1 MNNIFLTYFSSLLPL
16 SFLLLSFHPQ
26 TVDVAYGGEQGF
38 NQAIELSAE
47 TLGSVKLVQEKKLIQ
62 KWFDEIA
69 QDTGKYCFSIKD
81 TLNALD
87 QGACEVLIVWDQ
99 LDADRLV
106 KE

>member
-1 MNNIFLTYFSSLLPL
+1 MK
-16 SFLLLSFHPQ
+16 

-106 KE
+106 STR

>member
-1 MNNIFLTYFSSLLPL
+1 MKM
-16 SFLLLSFHPQ
+16 
-26 TVDVAYGGEQGF
+26 VDVAYGGEQGF

-106 KE
+106 STRRDTVLGRLLL

>member
-1 MNNIFLTYFSSLLPL
+1 M
-16 SFLLLSFHPQ
+16 
-26 TVDVAYGGEQGF
+26 DVAYGGEQGF